1 MAKIGRKA
9 AAPDTYIA
17 ATAAARGFAVATQKV
32 KHFEHTG
39 ITVINPWS

>member
-17 ATAAARGFAVATQKV
+17 ATAAARGFAVATRNV
-32 KHFEHTG
+32 KNFEHIG